1 MSRRPALHLSCFA
14 GGQTRHGVGII
25 EGALRHGVGVDPV
38 LVVVEVRGPP
48 VVKDFLFAPLL
59 RVEDCD
65 HRFWGGRQ
73 RETAVDDTKI
83 FGRSRT
89 SWRTR
94 RGKGIT
100 SGTEYIVEE
109 FYHDGHHGRGL
120 LPLTASKIA
129 SRRQIKLCDWHRWGS
144 KCCPRLLATAIFGS
158 PPLK

>member
-1 MSRRPALHLSCFA
+1 MSRRPALHLSRFA
-14 GGQTRHGVGII
+14 GEQTRHEVGII
-25 EGALRHGVGVDPV
+25 EGSLRHGVGVDPV

-48 VVKDFLFAPLL
+48 VVEDFLFAPLL
-59 RVEDCD
+59 RVEDRD
-65 HRFWGGRQ
+65 HCFWGGRQ
-73 RETAVDDTKI
+73 RKTAVDDSKI
-83 FGRSRT
+83 SVHSRT
-89 SWRTR
+89 SRRTR

-109 FYHDGHHGRGL
+109 FYHDGHHGRRL

-144 KCCPRLLATAIFGS
+144 KCCPKFLATAIFGN